1 MRVVDEDGRDVA
13 PGQVGEMVIKGE
25 NVMKGYWGEPGRT
38 AEVLKGGY
46 LHTGDLMTMDRDG
59 YFYFVDRKKDAIL
72 SGGKEVSSR
81 EVEEVIYSHPS
92 VREVAVIGIPDEE
105 LGQSIKAVVVT
116 KEGKRVS
123 GQEIIDFC
131 CQYLEL
137 YKVPVS
143 VDFVSSLPKAS
154 TGKILKAGLRERYLS
169 L

>member
-1 MRVVDEDGRDVA
+1 
-13 PGQVGEMVIKGE
+13 
-25 NVMKGYWGEPGRT
+25 
-38 AEVLKGGY
+38 
-46 LHTGDLMTMDRDG
+46 MTVDRDG
-59 YFYFVDRKKDAIL
+59 YFYFVDRGKDAIL

-81 EVEEVIYSHPS
+81 EVEEVIYSHSS

-105 LGQSIKAVVVT
+105 LGQSIKAVVMP

-137 YKVPVS
+137 YKVPAS
-143 VDFVSSLPKAS
+143 VDFVSSLPKTS

-169 L
+169 P